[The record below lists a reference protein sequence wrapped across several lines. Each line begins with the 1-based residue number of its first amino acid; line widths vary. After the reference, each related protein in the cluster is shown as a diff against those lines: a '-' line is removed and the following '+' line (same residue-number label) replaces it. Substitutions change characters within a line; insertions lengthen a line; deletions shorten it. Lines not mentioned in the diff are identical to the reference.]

1 MQKLLV
7 LAMTLFV
14 VHVQGREIFVSP
26 SGNDDGAGT
35 IDHPFATI
43 VRARDETRKIPRDDS
58 GPIFITLRG
67 GRYELHEPLTFG
79 PEDSGTAR
87 SPLVVRAYQS
97 EKPILS
103 GGRLVTGWKAGEL
116 YKTPVW
122 YAQLSDPLPKSI
134 RAIWVNGEFRHVA
147 HSPNSG
153 YFHVAALPDQM
164 KEWDQGQTRFN
175 FKDGDLPTANLGPDA
190 RVVTMTR
197 WVESHLPIA
206 SVDVRQHLFNFNARN
221 TFRLDVN
228 DPYYIENS
236 IVLLD
241 QPGEWYFDRATRTL
255 FYAPMPDEQINNA
268 EVIAPMLEQVMIL
281 KGNPEKNEPIR
292 HVEFQGI
299 TFSHTGWDF
308 TFSQTTQPTKNVGGF
323 SQASIPIPAA
333 VHGDG
338 LGDCAFEHCNFE
350 HIGDWALELA
360 RGCQSNRVDRCR
372 FGDLGAGGIK
382 LGEGGIREKTAD
394 QSFAN
399 RITNCTLHDGGN
411 IFHSAVALWVGQ
423 SFNNTIARN
432 EISDFFYSGISLGW
446 SWGYGPSLNRG
457 NVVEENHVH
466 HIGTKSNNPEPILSD
481 MGGIYILGA
490 RDGTVVRRNTFH
502 DIAGIHYGGWGIYL
516 DEGSS
521 NVLVEQ
527 NLVYRT
533 THGGFHLHYG
543 KDNIVRNNIFAFG
556 RDWELQHSRPED
568 HNGFMFT
575 RNIVIGESPKMLS
588 GADGTPGATNSE
600 HDHNVYWC
608 TKSTQLTFAGK
619 TWDEW
624 RAMGKDK
631 DSIIADPQFVDP
643 AHDDFR
649 PSENSPA
656 LKVGFVPWLK

>member
-1 MQKLLV
+1 MQKV
-7 LAMTLFV
+7 LAVVFTLFAM
-14 VHVQGREIFVSP
+14 HIYGREVFVSP
-26 SGNDDGAGT
+26 TGDDNAAGT
-35 IDHPFATI
+35 IDHPFATLT
-43 VRARDETRKIPRDDS
+43 RAQAATRSISRDDA

-67 GRYELHEPLTFG
+67 GRYELHEPIVFE
-79 PEDSGTAR
+79 PQDSGTAR
-87 SPLVVRAYQS
+87 SPLIVRAYRD
-97 EKPILS
+97 EKPVLS
-103 GGRLVTGWKAGEL
+103 GGRQVTGWKTGEL
-116 YKTPVW
+116 YNTPIW
-122 YAQLSDPLPKSI
+122 YAHVSEPLPKSI
-134 RAIWVNGEFRHVA
+134 RQIWVNGEFRHVA
-147 HSPNSG
+147 RSPNSG
-153 YFHVAALPDQM
+153 YLHVAALPDQM

-221 TFRLDVN
+221 MFRLDGN

-241 QPGEWYFDRATRTL
+241 EPGEWYFDRAQRTL
-255 FYAPMPDEQINNA
+255 FYAPKPGEDIRTT
-268 EVIAPMLEQVMIL
+268 EVIVPMLEQVMLL
-281 KGNPEKNEPIR
+281 KGNPEKNETIH

-338 LGDCAFEHCNFE
+338 LRDCAFERCNFE
-350 HIGDWALELA
+350 HIGDWALQLA
-360 RGCQSNRVDRCR
+360 RGCQSDRIDGCN
-372 FGDLGAGGIK
+372 FEDLGAGGIR
-382 LGEGGIREKTAD
+382 LGEEGIREKTPE

-399 RITNCTLHDGGN
+399 RIINCTLHDGGKV
-411 IFHSAVALWVGQ
+411 FHSAVALWVGQ

-446 SWGYGPSLNRG
+446 SWGYGASLNRG

-466 HIGTKSNNPEPILSD
+466 HIGTKSNSREPILSD
-481 MGGIYILGA
+481 MGGIYVLGG
-490 RDGTVVRRNTFH
+490 RDGTVIRRNTFH

-543 KDNIVRNNIFAFG
+543 QDNVVRNNIFAFG
-556 RDWELQHSRPED
+556 RDLQVQHTKPED
-568 HNGFMFT
+568 HRGFTFT
-575 RNIVIGESPKMLS
+575 RNIVISDMPRMVG
-588 GADGTPGATNSE
+588 GADTGPGATNDE
-600 HDHNVYWC
+600 YDHNVYWC
-608 TKSTQLTFAGK
+608 TKSSALTFAGK

-624 RAMGKDK
+624 RTMKKD
-631 DSIIADPQFVDP
+631 DGSIIADPKFIDP
-643 AHDDFR
+643 SNADFR
-649 PSENSPA
+649 LSENSPA
-656 LKVGFVPWLK
+656 LKVGFVPWLQ